1 MSDSLSTTW
10 QEIKARVVAKAWSDV
25 SFKDALLNDPKT
37 TIHNFLQE
45 SGQENLLSDNIDIKA
60 FEETTTTV
68 YIIVPRSPTETG
80 ELADESAAEIDPGS
94 MSFGMCKR

>member
-10 QEIKARVVAKAWSDV
+10 QEIKAKVIAKAWSDTA
-25 SFKDALLNDPKT
+25 FKDALLNDAKT

-45 SGQENLLSDNIDIKA
+45 SGQENVLSDDIDIKA
-60 FEETTTTV
+60 FEETTATL

-80 ELADESAAEIDPGS
+80 GLAEESPEERDAGRE
-94 MSFGMCKR
+94 SFGRGKT